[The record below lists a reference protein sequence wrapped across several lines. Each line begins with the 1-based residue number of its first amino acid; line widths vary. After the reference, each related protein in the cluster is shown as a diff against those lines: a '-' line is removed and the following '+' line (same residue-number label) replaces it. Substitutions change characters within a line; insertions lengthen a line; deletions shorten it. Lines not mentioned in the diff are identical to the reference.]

1 MIQYLPVWE
10 RLLLVLGFCLVF
22 ISGAEA
28 KDFTLSWAPSTTF
41 DDVNKT
47 PLPVGAIAEY
57 RVYEGSGTVP
67 IYRPSANAITQT
79 VFIPDAGCSIKVYTM
94 TAVTTTELGGRESSR
109 SNPAILMYGCGAAS
123 PTNLTIMPK

>member
-1 MIQYLPVWE
+1 MTRTHW
-10 RLLLVLGFCLVF
+10 LLALLGFTLLF
-22 ISGAEA
+22 TGYAQA
-28 KDFTLSWAPSTTF
+28 KDFTLSWLPSTTF

-57 RVYEGSGTVP
+57 RVYEGSGTTP
-67 IYRPSANAITQT
+67 IYRPAASANTQT

-94 TAVTTTELGGRESSR
+94 TAVTTAELGGRESVR
-109 SNPAILMYGCGAAS
+109 SNPALLMYGCGAAS

>member
-1 MIQYLPVWE
+1 MIQHLPVWE

-28 KDFTLSWAPSTTF
+28 KDFELKWTPSTTF
-41 DDVNKT
+41 DDANKT

-57 RVYEGSGTVP
+57 RVYEGSATVP
-67 IYRPSANAITQT
+67 IYRPAANSTAQT
-79 VFIPDAGCSIKVYTM
+79 VFIPDVGCSIKVYTM
-94 TAVTTTELGGRESSR
+94 AAVTIVELGGRESNR